1 MKMLHHFALPLLL
14 LLLYSCLAPAESD
27 LIERLD
33 DVLSDKSVYDNHFAE
48 RTQVLKDVLSEQH
61 DLEHIYNLQMRL
73 ADCYRANC
81 LDSVILYLA
90 KARET
95 ASELNEPAKIA
106 KADFQMSIAYVKAGY
121 EIDSND
127 ILDKYRGKQISPDN
141 LEDYYKAEVA
151 YWGETMAY
159 ASDRASSDEKLVR
172 RDEYIGL
179 LLEILPQGTWYWYN
193 LKREKANEISDVE
206 MTRYYA
212 GKMLEVSAEN
222 SREWAEAA
230 YYYAHSFSETD
241 PQSFKSWIIRSAIA
255 DIMCATKDYASLNE
269 VARFIFNSGDIERAF
284 RYSADHCMVDA
295 LYFNG
300 KLRPW
305 QISKFF
311 PEIESAYNL
320 KNARTI
326 RVILGLLSGTLA
338 LFLLSLFLSFFLSKR
353 QKILN
358 SMRTKLEESYME
370 IDRRNRELEAIN
382 HSLVGLNAK
391 IHEADKVKQEY
402 ITQFLSI
409 LSENITSKRQYRN
422 WVLKCIRQGKTKI
435 LTDEIN
441 ELPPIEND
449 ILDFY
454 KMFDQTFVNIYPDF
468 VRKFNDL
475 LVEGA
480 AIVPKGQDILTPE
493 LRIFALIKL
502 GISDSSRIASL
513 LHYSANTIYNYRAKI
528 KNKAKGSRDAFEE
541 AVRNID

>member
-14 LLLYSCLAPAESD
+14 LLLYSCSAPAESD
-27 LIERLD
+27 LIDRLD

-61 DLEHIYNLQMRL
+61 DPEHIYNLQMRL

-127 ILDKYRGKQISPDN
+127 ILDKYRGKQVSPDI

-284 RYSADHCMVDA
+284 RYSADHCMADA

-311 PEIESAYNL
+311 PEIESAYSL

-338 LFLLSLFLSFFLSKR
+338 LFLVSLFLSFFLSKR
-353 QKILN
+353 QKILD

-391 IHEADKVKQEY
+391 IQEADKVKQEY

-454 KMFDQTFVNIYPDF
+454 KIFDQTFVNIYPDF